1 MKFAPLFATALL
13 TLGSCAPKA
22 IVLSEGFNLNLS
34 NQQDA
39 PAVAATTERPRT
51 EAPAPTRLP
60 TFKPQDGLLDPSGLT
75 TMPAD
80 RDIKTTVDKPTSSAV
95 IAKPPEQTKPTSE

>member
-22 IVLSEGFNLNLS
+22 IVLSEGFDLNLQ
-34 NQQDA
+34 NQKEQ
-39 PAVAATTERPRT
+39 PSAVP
-51 EAPAPTRLP
+51 EAPAAPLP
-60 TFKPQDGLLDPSGLT
+60 EIPSTLKPNDGLLDPSGLT

-80 RDIKTTVDKPTSSAV
+80 RDMKATVEEPKTSAI
-95 IAKPPEQTKPTSE
+95 IATPPKEEEPTSE